1 MFCCILRR
9 MNFKI
14 LSHHFSLRVIAF
26 VFTAFVSI
34 TGCSP
39 RVAQGIRGNDRLK
52 DVAVYTDSG
61 SLTLRLSDS
70 TPLHRDNFI
79 RLVKTK
85 FYNGISFHRVIEG
98 FMIQAGDPRTKK
110 LKDSALSPGEK
121 IPAEIRPGMFHK
133 KGVLAA
139 AREGDATNPERA
151 SSNTQFYLV
160 QGKVFS
166 DRALDSIERVRLKGR
181 KLPEAHRQ
189 VYKTIGGAPHLDQ
202 SYTIFG
208 EVVRGLELIDKIA
221 SVETSGK
228 SGGDKPLKDIRIV
241 KMRLVRRK

>member
-1 MFCCILRR
+1 MSFKMMSGIKFLR
-9 MNFKI
+9 FT
-14 LSHHFSLRVIAF
+14 SSLLIIFIVA
-26 VFTAFVSI
+26 
-34 TGCSP
+34 TGCNP
-39 RVAQGIRGNDRLK
+39 KVAQGIRKNDLRK

-61 SLTLRLSDS
+61 RLTLRLSDS

-79 RLVKTK
+79 RLVKSK
-85 FYNGISFHRVIEG
+85 FYNGISFHRVIQG

-160 QGKVFS
+160 QGKVFN

-181 KLPEAHRQ
+181 KLPAAHRE
-189 VYKTIGGAPHLDQ
+189 VYKTAGGAPHLDQ

-208 EVVRGLELIDKIA
+208 EVVSGIELIDKIA

-228 SGGDKPLKDIRIV
+228 PGGDKPLKDIRIV